1 MKCPSC
7 GAEIG
12 TNKYCEFCGTQ
23 IPYEML
29 QKQEQLNKAGCPKC
43 GSTNIQFRRENQGEV
58 RGKNSRQV
66 IHRTV
71 GICKDCGATWY
82 PNAANE
88 PKKKRTWLWV
98 LGWICIF
105 PVPLTILMLRKKDM
119 KPALK
124 YGIIAAAW
132 IVYLLIGLSGNSTNK
147 ASSEAAQPTELVDT
161 VSDDSAT
168 EKIDVTLAVEPNI
181 NTDDGTVLFG
191 VKTNL
196 PENTKFLVTVFN
208 DDYTGQDSVVIL
220 SNGVGFTS
228 EFSDSGHG
236 LIGTYHVRVTMSLP
250 SLQDDSVK
258 DIIGENGENLTG
270 RYVTQSFDDSS
281 NTVEGI
287 FEFTFE

>member
-82 PNAANE
+82 PNEANE

-132 IVYLLIGLSGNSTNK
+132 IVYLLIGLSGNSSNK
-147 ASSEAAQPTELVDT
+147 APSEAAQPTELVDT

-168 EKIDVTLAVEPNI
+168 DRIDVTLDVEPNI

-196 PENTKFLVTVFN
+196 PENTKLLVTVFN

-228 EFSDSGHG
+228 EFSDNGHG
-236 LIGTYHVRVTMSLP
+236 LIGTYNVSVTMSLP

-281 NTVEGI
+281 NIVEGI